1 MLEPVCR
8 TVGSCWV
15 VFWDGS
21 LSLTGMGI
29 GVSIGCAAD
38 SPIAQVS
45 GILSAADDAYTRHW
59 VQLDR
64 FANKLVCYI
73 QYM

>member
-1 MLEPVCR
+1 MLAPVCR

-21 LSLTGMGI
+21 LLLMGIGI

-45 GILSAADDAYTRHW
+45 GFLLAADATHMRHW
-59 VQLDR
+59 VRLDR
-64 FANKLVCYI
+64 FADKQICYI
-73 QYM
+73 QSM